1 MTLST
6 AAELCR
12 HGTHT
17 RPWQRI
23 AVTITVV
30 AHTDTETHLIR
41 LVPSILATR
50 PWLPPHPAYSSRQ
63 PSQSYQQPQYV
74 DTLRQNDSFVT
85 ETLTLLCGC
94 HCVGLSFTAGVAL
107 LNGVDEKYLSP
118 ILQRV
123 LKSLKDRSN
132 SALFSEAEEEQLC
145 SVLALPAPS
154 LHTLLSLLQYV
165 YETALYHS
173 LSAPRLAAVLPDSIA
188 ASYSAML
195 VAAYGGVRDEMLSAL
210 LADVGDGPAVGDIG
224 WRMHV
229 RLADTATPAEQTSRA
244 TTGKEVKTIWR
255 IGIKDRQ
262 LGGSATADGSLA
274 GDGDSV
280 VFELGKA
287 ELEALYDNLET
298 IQRQLD
304 ALTEKQT

>member
-1 MTLST
+1 MFLLSGPT
-6 AAELCR
+6 SS
-12 HGTHT
+12 HGCCPAQHIQADSKVSHYHSCSRLAWQYSLPQWT
-17 RPWQRI
+17 RL
-23 AVTITVV
+23 
-30 AHTDTETHLIR
+30 AHSVL
-41 LVPSILATR
+41 SALATCTV
-50 PWLPPHPAYSSRQ
+50 LP
-63 PSQSYQQPQYV
+63 YV
-74 DTLRQNDSFVT
+74 
-85 ETLTLLCGC
+85 
-94 HCVGLSFTAGVAL
+94 SFTAGVAL
-107 LNGVDEKYLSP
+107 LNGVDGKYLSP

-132 SALFSEAEEEQLC
+132 SLFSDAEEEQLC
-145 SVLALPAPS
+145 SVLALPPPA
-154 LHTLLSLLQYV
+154 LHSLLSLLQYV

-173 LSAPRLAAVLPDSIA
+173 LSAVRLGAVLPDSIE
-188 ASYSAML
+188 ASHAELL

-229 RLADTATPAEQTSRA
+229 RLADTTAAAERG
-244 TTGKEVKTIWR
+244 GKEVKTIWR

-262 LGGSATADGSLA
+262 LSGGATTEDSIA

-298 IQRQLD
+298 MQKQLD
-304 ALTEKQT
+304 ALTEKKT